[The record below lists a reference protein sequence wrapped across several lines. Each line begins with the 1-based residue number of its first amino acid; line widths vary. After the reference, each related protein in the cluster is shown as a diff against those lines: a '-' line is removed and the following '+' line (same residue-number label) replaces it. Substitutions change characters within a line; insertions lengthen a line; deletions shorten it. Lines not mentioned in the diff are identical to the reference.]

1 MKTTFSILLA
11 LFSATAVADEVT
23 SMAELALLPPYCRGT
38 QLIRNISKDPK
49 PLEAYYAMYG
59 MSYSHFHHYCW
70 ALNTENNAW
79 KTSDSYLRKSKL
91 GYALKDLQ
99 YSLDRSD
106 PNFVFLPDI
115 YNTKARLLF
124 SLRRDAEAVLALH
137 KAIEIKPDFVTAIA
151 RLSDY
156 YADHGNKARAI
167 QTLETGI
174 DNSEKAG
181 TLIKKLKKLGKT
193 YQGTPG
199 SARKKVE
206 PAELPSPPATE
217 GSPALKNS
225 IPGSSS
231 PDPASSGEL
240 TPGVPGDAS
249 QSENSPSEAPKPPN
263 PYCRFCP

>member
-1 MKTTFSILLA
+1 MKTIFPVLLA
-11 LFSATAVADEVT
+11 FFSATAVADEVT
-23 SMAELALLPPYCRGT
+23 TLGELALLPPYCRGT

-49 PLEAYYAMYG
+49 PLEQYYAMYG

-106 PNFVFLPDI
+106 KSFVFLPDI

-124 SLRRDAEAVLALH
+124 SLGRDAEAVLALH

-156 YADHGNKARAI
+156 YVDHGNKARAI

-199 SARKKVE
+199 SARKKVA
-206 PAELPSPPATE
+206 PAEVTSSPATRE
-217 GSPALKNS
+217 GPALKT
-225 IPGSSS
+225 PAPESSS
-231 PDPASSGEL
+231 TNSASPTEIIPVAPLDG
-240 TPGVPGDAS
+240 P
-249 QSENSPSEAPKPPN
+249 QSANSPSDAPKPPN